1 MASRAPVAQGLLV
14 VCLTLY
20 LATAVIVT
28 VVEVGI
34 LAVQTQA
41 ETARES
47 DALAAAVGAPLAQAL
62 WNYDEAQV
70 ELLLKTLAANPALS
84 GVHVVAADQPANPGP
99 RDTRTYPLEYDQ
111 FGTKQPLGTLVLEP
125 SAAAAERRI
134 AAAFTVAAVR
144 TVVLVGLLSLIL
156 IAAVR
161 RQVGSPL
168 EALAAQVS
176 SLDPQGAEGQLRI
189 PQTGLELT
197 AVAESFNRLLVQYRA
212 TIGDLSTERAR
223 LRALFD
229 TLPDLVWLKGMD
241 GVYLACNRRFEDFC
255 GVPED
260 QLRGK
265 TDFEL
270 VERAQAEAFR
280 AHDQTALAAGK
291 PTKNDEEVEFADG
304 HREYLETIKTPV
316 FASDGSVIGVL
327 GIGRDMTE
335 RRRAEIEKERLLQ
348 ELRQTHKLESLGNL
362 AGGLAHEMNNVLA
375 VILGLASAQRQ
386 AAEPGTKAHRALD
399 TMCRA
404 ADRGGRLVKS
414 LLTFARRRPVD
425 LCPIDLNALLNGEQ
439 PLIDRVTASR
449 VRLVFE
455 LEAGLPAVRGDPDA
469 LVSAVLNLCGN
480 SVDAMP
486 EGGTLTVR
494 TRTGPGTV
502 ELEIQD
508 TGSGMGSEV
517 LERAREPFFTTKPV
531 GQGTGLGL
539 PFVDSTVRS
548 HGGTMDIRSEA
559 GRGTTVVLR
568 LPAIPVATPALKP
581 PSAEP
586 PVRHGALSVL
596 LVDDDDLVRE
606 STAELLEALG
616 HRTTAVA
623 SGESALEALAAGDVP
638 DLVVL
643 DRNMPGLGGKE
654 TLGRLRLTHP
664 DLPVLMASGQ
674 IDQAALDLAAQ
685 DSRLYLVGKP
695 FSMDELGR
703 KVAEALQ
710 PSKTPT

>member
-1 MASRAPVAQGLLV
+1 V

-20 LATAVIVT
+20 LATAVVAT

-34 LAVQTQA
+34 LTVQMQA

-47 DALAAAVGAPLAQAL
+47 DALAAAVGAPLARAL

-84 GVHVVAADQPANPGP
+84 GVRVLAPDSPKEPGP
-99 RDTRTYPLEYDQ
+99 RDARAYPLEYDQ
-111 FGTKQPLGTLVLEP
+111 FGRKQSLGTLMLEP
-125 SAAAAERRI
+125 SVTATDRKI
-134 AAAFTVAAVR
+134 ATAFTMAAVR
-144 TVVLVGLLSLIL
+144 TVVLVGLLSVIL

-161 RQVGSPL
+161 RQVGGPL
-168 EALAAQVS
+168 EALATQLS
-176 SLDPQGAEGQLRI
+176 SLDPQGASDQLRV
-189 PQTGLELT
+189 PATGLELT
-197 AVAESFNRLLVQYRA
+197 AVAESFNRLLVQYRS
-212 TIGDLSTERAR
+212 TIAALSTERAQ

-229 TLPDLVWLKGMD
+229 TLPDLVWLKDPAGA
-241 GVYLACNRRFEDFC
+241 YLACNRRFEDFC
-255 GVPED
+255 GREESS
-260 QLRGK
+260 LRGK
-265 TDFEL
+265 TDFDM
-270 VERAQAEAFR
+270 VDRDQAEAFR
-280 AHDQTALAAGK
+280 THDLAALAAAK
-291 PTKNDEEVEFADG
+291 PTKNDEEVVFADG
-304 HREYLETIKTPV
+304 HHEYLETIKTPV
-316 FASDGSVIGVL
+316 FGADGTVIGVL
-327 GIGRDMTE
+327 GIGRDMTA
-335 RRRAEIEKERLLQ
+335 RRQAEVEKERLLQ
-348 ELRQTHKLESLGNL
+348 ELRQSHKLESLGNL

-375 VILGLASAQRQ
+375 VILGLASVQRQ
-386 AAEPGTKAHRALD
+386 AAEPGTKAHQALD
-399 TMCRA
+399 TMYRA

-439 PLIDRVTASR
+439 ALIDRVTASR

-455 LEAGLPAVRGDPDA
+455 LEPGLPAVRGDPDA
-469 LVSAVLNLCGN
+469 LVSAILNLCGN

-502 ELEIQD
+502 ELEIED
-508 TGSGMGSEV
+508 TGSGMAPEV
-517 LERAREPFFTTKPV
+517 LDRSRDPFFTTKPV
-531 GQGTGLGL
+531 GHGTGLGL

-548 HGGTMDIRSEA
+548 HGGTMDIRSEV

-568 LPAIPVATPALKP
+568 LPAVPACGPSQDLP
-581 PSAEP
+581 PEDAQ
-586 PVRHGALSVL
+586 GAAHSLSVL

-606 STAELLEALG
+606 STTELLEALG
-616 HRTTAVA
+616 HLVTAVA

-654 TLGRLRLTHP
+654 TLVRLRRTFP

-674 IDQAALDLAAQ
+674 IDQTALDLAAQ
-685 DSRLYLVGKP
+685 DSHLSLVGKP

-703 KVAEALQ
+703 KVAESVRLRESPPGGAQ
-710 PSKTPT
+710 TD